1 VPEQPRC
8 CERVWRACADRTA
21 GIGYLC
27 GFFGGSL
34 CTSSGHRSSINWRI
48 GSEIASIRRRT
59 TLAKQREHPAAVTRN
74 SPRLIPLLH
83 DQPRALFLADVELLC
98 GGGFGR
104 LAIRRLDEPEELDA
118 IP

>member
-34 CTSSGHRSSINWRI
+34 CTSSGHRSSINSRI
-48 GSEIASIRRRT
+48 GSDCPLRMRSASRLGASALKLCLTDELQQLRRETIA
-59 TLAKQREHPAAVTRN
+59 
-74 SPRLIPLLH
+74 
-83 DQPRALFLADVELLC
+83 
-98 GGGFGR
+98 G
-104 LAIRRLDEPEELDA
+104 
-118 IP
+118 